1 MEPAEVETIRF
12 EVDAGVTLEGDR
24 LTPTHPVGGA
34 VVCHPHP
41 LYGGSRRD
49 VVVDSATRALVDAGW
64 DVLRFDFR
72 GAGGSTG
79 DHGGGIPEQF
89 DVRAAIDV
97 VADDRPVIVVGYSF
111 GADVALSVTDPRISR
126 WIAVAPVLSIFTE
139 FAAAHDARPKT
150 LIAAAHDQFRP
161 AADLSSA
168 VDTWS
173 ATDVVVV
180 EGADH
185 FFHGAQR
192 AIIDAIGA
200 VLA

>member
-1 MEPAEVETIRF
+1 MEPVEVETIRF

-41 LYGGSRRD
+41 LFGGSRRD

-79 DHGGGIPEQF
+79 NHGGGIPEQF

-97 VADDRPVIVVGYSF
+97 VADDRPVIVAGYSF
-111 GADVALSVTDPRISR
+111 GADVALSVTDPRISC

-150 LIAAAHDQFRP
+150 LIAAAHDQFRS

-168 VDTWS
+168 VDAWS

-185 FFHGAQR
+185 FFRGAQR

>member
-1 MEPAEVETIRF
+1 MI
-12 EVDAGVTLEGDR
+12 
-24 LTPTHPVGGA
+24 
-34 VVCHPHP
+34 
-41 LYGGSRRD
+41 
-49 VVVDSATRALVDAGW
+49 
-64 DVLRFDFR
+64 
-72 GAGGSTG
+72 
-79 DHGGGIPEQF
+79 
-89 DVRAAIDV
+89 
-97 VADDRPVIVVGYSF
+97 VAGYSF

-161 AADLSSA
+161 AADLSSV

>member
-1 MEPAEVETIRF
+1 MEPVEVETIRF
-12 EVDAGVTLEGDR
+12 AVDAGVTLEGDR
-24 LTPTHPVGGA
+24 LTPADPVGRA

-49 VVVDSATRALVDAGW
+49 AVVDSVTRALVAAGW

-79 DHGGGIPEQF
+79 NHGGGIPEQL

-97 VADDRPVIVVGYSF
+97 VADDRPVILAGYSF
-111 GADVALSVTDPRISR
+111 GADIALSVTDPRISR
-126 WIAVAPVLSIFTE
+126 WVTVAPVLSIFTE

-161 AADLSSA
+161 AAQLSSA

-173 ATDVVVV
+173 NTDVVVV

-192 AIIDAIGA
+192 AIIDAVGA
-200 VLA
+200 ILT